1 MHQVLR
7 EVCSGIE
14 AGKKAANEV
23 LQDWKADLKQCL
35 QGNGYDFAHIPV
47 VFICLHMI
55 PKKHTVDL
63 TRCLQALTRAQGRAQ
78 LLGAV
83 WIAEAKLETERAANG
98 VMDVA
103 NLPRLSLHSWRMFGA
118 LYIFAGLKRIH
129 DSSHDYRQMVDK
141 HEPQVVTTTAQAV
154 GTPEKTVGEQVRDK
168 GKGILIKEYV
178 ATIMDLQPSDLNKPI
193 EIKVYRKWASR
204 NVPDPNPTGLCFMF
218 LDKKDAETFGRN
230 FKNLILKFT
239 LPYTRLLLS
248 FVSQLGNATRKQ
260 RDSTSFADVLDSQ

>member
-14 AGKKAANEV
+14 AGKKATNEV
-23 LQDWKADLKQCL
+23 LQDWNADLKQCL
-35 QGNGYDFAHIPV
+35 QAV

-63 TRCLQALTRAQGRAQ
+63 TRCLQALTRAQGRA
-78 LLGAV
+78 
-83 WIAEAKLETERAANG
+83 RAANG

-168 GKGILIKEYV
+168 GKGILIEEYV

-218 LDKKDAETFGRN
+218 LDKKDLETFGRN

-239 LPYTRLLLS
+239 LPYTRLLLT